1 MVLINNQL
9 VLNFLPIEISGKSF
23 KSYVSKFTSKDELIK
38 LREEN
43 PHCIFHRIGDVI
55 HCIPISE
62 GITIGNEQIL
72 EVNDNLGIVRRL
84 VSEKIQ
90 KAIIGTNRVITKFPN
105 SFIDTNKNLLEDLSD
120 YSDKLQGMRLYPEIS
135 IDVKIIT
142 NQNGNPK
149 LGIVIDAHA
158 LYDISENVATLIQKG
173 LNVEGLYVVKKSFSR
188 IGDKNIRRSRLIG
201 KIKSITGE
209 MAKLTDYRESDS
221 VNTSE
226 CHLEASR
233 TNRNLLLERIFQNDS
248 GKVKKAIDNV
258 VLQIIGGEGKY
269 GLIKSITK
277 EIESM
282 SDTKLTENVSFTVEK
297 EFLPASNGEIN
308 TRQISKPTF
317 VYSPAKD
324 KVDTW
329 HNRGLINNGPFDLE
343 VFSHKEPKIV
353 VVVPDSYKGEVEK
366 FLNVFQN
373 GYNGNRYFQQ
383 GFVRKYHLNRIQ
395 KMDFINVNFSSANI
409 PSAYREACLEAL
421 EKDTYDLAIVIIEEK
436 FHEYHGD
443 SDPYLVSKSIFMSQ
457 GIPVQE
463 IEIESIRQGERSW
476 PYTLD
481 NFALAC
487 YVKMNG
493 TPWTLST
500 YEPIYHELVIGM
512 GNAVVKKE
520 RLGESDRFVGITN
533 VFSADGSYLLNNISS
548 DIRMENYKE
557 ELLKSLQSLFDYVSK
572 RNAWQKGDNVRLIF
586 HQQFKDFKD
595 EDIEAIKEFVQQ
607 YQDYNIEFAF
617 VRLSERHPFQ
627 IYDTS
632 QNGVA
637 HKFDK
642 DFSNRGLIKGKFV
655 PERGFGT
662 QLGPKSMLLTI
673 TGPSQLI
680 TPFQGIPKPLQIFI
694 HKDSTF
700 VDINYITR
708 QIFQFTFLNWRS
720 FNPTSIPVTILYSNL
735 IAGFLGKLRGV
746 TNWNPDAIRTKLKY
760 SRWFL

>member
-1 MVLINNQL
+1 MVLVNNQL

-23 KSYVSKFTSKDELIK
+23 KSYVSKFTSKEDLIK
-38 LREEN
+38 LREDN
-43 PHCIFHRIGDVI
+43 PHCIFHRTGDVV

-62 GITIGNEQIL
+62 GKTVGEEQVL
-72 EVNDNLGIVRRL
+72 EIDDNLGIIRRL

-90 KAIIGTNRVITKFPN
+90 KEIVGTNRIITRFPN
-105 SFIDTNKNLLEDLSD
+105 SFIDTSKNLLEGLSD

-142 NQNGNPK
+142 YQNGNPK
-149 LGIVIDAHA
+149 LGVVIGAYT

-173 LNVEGLYVVKKSFSR
+173 LKVEGLYVVKKSFSR

-201 KIKSITGE
+201 KIKSITSGTV
-209 MAKLTDYRESDS
+209 KLTDYREFDS

-233 TNRNLLLERIFQNDS
+233 TNCNLLLKSLFQNDS
-248 GKVKKAIDNV
+248 EKVKKAIDNTI
-258 VLQIIGGEGKY
+258 LQIIGGDGKY
-269 GLIKSITK
+269 ELIKSIAK
-277 EIESM
+277 EIEAI
-282 SDTKLTENVSFTVEK
+282 SDTKLTGEVSFTTEK
-297 EFLPASNGEIN
+297 EFLPVSNGEIS
-308 TRQISKPTF
+308 TRQVSKPTF

-329 HNRGLINNGPFDLE
+329 HNRGLNNNGPFDLE
-343 VFSHKEPKIV
+343 VFPHKEPKIV

-373 GYNGNRYFQQ
+373 GYNGKGYFQK
-383 GFVRKYHLNRIQ
+383 GCVIKYHLNRIQ
-395 KMDFINVNFSSANI
+395 KMDYINVNISSANI
-409 PSAYREACLEAL
+409 PMSYREACLKAH
-421 EKDTYDLAIVIIEEK
+421 EKDTYDLAIVIIEERY
-436 FHEYHGD
+436 HEQHGD
-443 SDPYLVSKSIFMSQ
+443 SDPYLVSKSVFMSQ

-463 IEIESIRQGERSW
+463 IEIESIRQGEWSW

-487 YVKMNG
+487 YVKMGG

-512 GNAVVKKE
+512 GNAIIKKE
-520 RLGESDRFVGITN
+520 RLGESNRFVGITN

-548 DIRMENYKE
+548 EIGMENYKE
-557 ELLKSLQSLFDYVSK
+557 ELLKNLQSLFDYVSK

-586 HQQFKDFKD
+586 YQQFKDFKD

-607 YQDYNIEFAF
+607 YPDYNIEFAF
-617 VRLSERHPFQ
+617 VRLSQGHPFQ
-627 IYDTS
+627 IYDTN
-632 QNGVA
+632 QDGVA

-642 DFSNRGLIKGKFV
+642 DYSNRGLIKGKFV

-673 TGPSQLI
+673 TGPNQLI

-694 HKDSTF
+694 HRDSTF
-700 VDINYITR
+700 VDINYITT

-746 TNWNPDAIRTKLKY
+746 TNWNPDAIRTKLKF